1 MILSDVVYEM
11 LMEIGMRPSA
21 KGFEFWERAIAHRV
35 NGYRRGMCDLY
46 IKIADETHSASR
58 GSVERAMR
66 CSVDRALTE
75 ASDSLYGWCYVS
87 PETGRVTNKDF
98 LEFAARE
105 AKKRLR

>member
-1 MILSDVVYEM
+1 MILSDVIYEM
-11 LMEIGMRPSA
+11 LTEIGMRPST

-75 ASDSLYGWCYVS
+75 ASDSLYEWCYIS